1 MAGRAYSLFNSLR
14 EISGRRPLHAMSLV
28 YGLAGVAAYI
38 LTGYL
43 KSGEA
48 FNPVKALK
56 TLILAALI
64 IALNTAAGVELPAEE
79 LAALLNAGELA
90 LLENLLKTL
99 WRRLFSGI

>member
-1 MAGRAYSLFNSLR
+1 
-14 EISGRRPLHAMSLV
+14 
-28 YGLAGVAAYI
+28 
-38 LTGYL
+38 
-43 KSGEA
+43 
-48 FNPVKALK
+48 LK

-99 WRRLFSGI
+99 WRRVFSGI

>member
-1 MAGRAYSLFNSLR
+1 
-14 EISGRRPLHAMSLV
+14 MSIF
-28 YGLAGVAAYI
+28 YGFAGVAAYI

-43 KSGEA
+43 KNGET

-56 TLILAALI
+56 TFTLAALI
-64 IALNTAAGVELPAEE
+64 IALNTAAGVEPPSEE